1 MISRSGNFKIKIMKT
16 LIPLLVVL
24 ACSLSFAQK
33 VEETKELDKAPVD
46 FLDVFDPDRLD
57 MEFVRT
63 TTNLVLTAGFNQ
75 ALGDNNGIGD
85 SYRFWGSGMF
95 EIGLEFTTRLH
106 AEKDNIRFNYGLGL
120 RTNTLH
126 INDNKAFF
134 TNNNVTRLEPIGFD
148 VDRSYFTQ
156 ISIVAPFHL
165 EFGHRELQ
173 TYKDG
178 IKRYYDNDAFVFG
191 VGGYLGL
198 VSTSSQAIKFDRE
211 GRGVTRTVTNDYEV
225 NNVLYGLSAYAGWD
239 NFQLFATYGLND
251 IFKDSP
257 LQERYLSFG
266 IRLR

>member
-1 MISRSGNFKIKIMKT
+1 MKRLLLIT
-16 LIPLLVVL
+16 LTLMSYF
-24 ACSLSFAQK
+24 CYAQET
-33 VEETKELDKAPVD
+33 EETEELDKAPVD
-46 FLDVFDPDRLD
+46 FLDIFDSDRREK
-57 MEFVRT
+57 EFIRT
-63 TTNLVLTAGFNQ
+63 STNLVLAFGFNQ
-75 ALGDNNGIGD
+75 ALGDDNGIGD

-106 AEKDNIRFNYGLGL
+106 PENDNIRFNYGLAL

-126 INDNKAFF
+126 INDNKGFV
-134 TNNNVTRLEPIGFD
+134 TDNNITTLEPLGFD

-156 ISIVAPFHL
+156 VSIVAPLHL
-165 EFGHRELQ
+165 EFGRRELK
-173 TYKDG
+173 TFKDG
-178 IKRYYDNDAFVFG
+178 IKRYYDDEAFVFG

-211 GRGVTRTVTNDYEV
+211 GRGVTRTTTNDYEV
-225 NNVLYGLSAYAGWD
+225 NSFLYGLSAYAGWD